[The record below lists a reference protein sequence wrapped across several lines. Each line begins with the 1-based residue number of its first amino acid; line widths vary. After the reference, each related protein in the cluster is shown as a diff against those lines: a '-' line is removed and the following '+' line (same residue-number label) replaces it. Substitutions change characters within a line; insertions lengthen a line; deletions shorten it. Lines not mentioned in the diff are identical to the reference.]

1 MTRWKEVALGFVC
14 WIVLV
19 AATWIAVYYYIGN
32 LLTNHR

>member
-19 AATWIAVYYYIGN
+19 AATWIAVYNLGN
-32 LLTNHR
+32 FLTNHR